1 MCLTVYKGI
10 ERQENMKH
18 IPGTTEFYLQKML
31 AKLERMNKLLEDFM
45 GDTVIFELDRLPDPD
60 AALDYDRTPD
70 LTLLDPLEDP
80 LDEDL

>member
-1 MCLTVYKGI
+1 
-10 ERQENMKH
+10 MKH